1 MQAYLGTF
9 PVEIGPL
16 LKIYLQAQWLFAGL
30 HKILIVGQETAAPR
44 PTQPVLTTLF
54 RQMYPLIPEERL
66 DTLPREL
73 NRVGVDDSGDLD
85 ANLDDRKN
93 TICDILAGF
102 YNQTTKTP
110 EELKDEFGED
120 LSHLPSSDVLVEGNL
135 QATIYRLAMRDD
147 SFYKRLQ
154 EIVPY
159 DTRAKQYYETLYLRA
174 QEAMERL
181 TTYATNG
188 PLSPKDLTVPECA
201 RVLRSLV
208 HQMCQNK
215 DARNAVAPLGA
226 VIASRLAVILV
237 RLIDRVIDFN
247 QDIYANA
254 RWNRTQPANEHPRD
268 RNLFAYLIGDPP
280 SAWGPDWK
288 TDYFVIDR
296 LRRFPVNEWEHLT
309 ERLDTIRWQIEKL
322 DTASL
327 PMASRYA
334 RQIDEM
340 LGNSTATTQI
350 DAMLHDPTAPRFETS
365 SPPSQVSGLE

>member
-9 PVEIGPL
+9 AVEIGPL
-16 LKIYLQAQWLFAGL
+16 LKTYLRTQWLFAGL
-30 HKILIVGQETAAPR
+30 HKILIVGQGAAAPR

-54 RQMYPLIPEERL
+54 RQMYPLIPEEGL

-73 NRVGVDDSGDLD
+73 NRVGVDDPVDMDADLD
-85 ANLDDRKN
+85 ERKN
-93 TICDILAGF
+93 TVCDIIAGF
-102 YNQTTKTP
+102 YNRPTKTP
-110 EELKDEFGED
+110 EELKNEFGED
-120 LSHLPSSDVLVEGNL
+120 LSQLPSTEVLVEGNL
-135 QATIYRLAMRDD
+135 QATIYRLAMRDN
-147 SFYKRLQ
+147 SFYQRLQ
-154 EIVPY
+154 EIVPN

-188 PLSPKDLTVPECA
+188 PLSPRDLTVPECA

-208 HQMCQNK
+208 QQMCQNK

-226 VIASRLAVILV
+226 VVASRLAVILV

-247 QDIYANA
+247 EDIYANGG
-254 RWNRTQPANEHPRD
+254 WNRTQPANEHPRD

-280 SAWGPDWK
+280 SPWAPDWK

-296 LRRFPVNEWEHLT
+296 LRRFPVNEWENLT
-309 ERLDTIRWQIEKL
+309 ERLDTIRWRIEKL
-322 DTASL
+322 DTASF
-327 PMASRYA
+327 PTASRYA

-340 LGNSTATTQI
+340 LGNSTATSQI
-350 DAMLHDPTAPRFETS
+350 DAMLRDPTAPGFETS
-365 SPPSQVSGLE
+365 PPPSQVPGLE

>member
-9 PVEIGPL
+9 VVEIRLL
-16 LKIYLQAQWLFAGL
+16 LKTYLRAQWLFAGL
-30 HKILIVGQETAAPR
+30 HKILIVGQGTAASS

-54 RQMYPLIPEERL
+54 RQMYPLIREERL

-73 NRVGVDDSGDLD
+73 NRVGVDDPGDVNVDLD
-85 ANLDDRKN
+85 ERKN
-93 TICDILAGF
+93 TLCDILAGF
-102 YNQTTKTP
+102 YNRPTKTP

-120 LSHLPSSDVLVEGNL
+120 LSHLPLSEVLVEGNL
-135 QATIYRLAMRDD
+135 QATVYRLAMRDNGL
-147 SFYKRLQ
+147 YKRLQ
-154 EIVPY
+154 EIVPN
-159 DTRAKQYYETLYLRA
+159 DLRAKQYYQTLYLRA

-181 TTYATNG
+181 TAYATNG
-188 PLSPKDLTVPECA
+188 PLSPRDLTVPECA

-215 DARNAVAPLGA
+215 DARNAVVPLGS
-226 VIASRLAVILV
+226 VVASRLAVILV

-254 RWNRTQPANEHPRD
+254 RWNRTQPSNEHPRD

-280 SAWGPDWK
+280 SAWAPDWK

-309 ERLDTIRWQIEKL
+309 ERLDTIRWRIEKL
-322 DTASL
+322 DTASF

-350 DAMLHDPTAPRFETS
+350 DAMLHDPTAPGFETS
-365 SPPSQVSGLE
+365 PPRSQVPGLE

>member
-9 PVEIGPL
+9 AVRIRPF
-16 LKIYLQAQWLFAGL
+16 LKTYLTTQWLFAGL
-30 HKILIVGQETAAPR
+30 HKILIVEQGPAAQR

-73 NRVGVDDSGDLD
+73 NRVGVDDPEDLD
-85 ANLDDRKN
+85 ADLDERKDAV
-93 TICDILAGF
+93 CDILAGF
-102 YNQTTKTP
+102 YSSPTKTP
-110 EELKDEFGED
+110 EELEDEFVED
-120 LSHLPSSDVLVEGNL
+120 VSLLPSSEILVEGNL
-135 QATIYRLAMRDD
+135 QATIYRLAMRDNG
-147 SFYKRLQ
+147 FYKRLQ
-154 EIVPY
+154 EIVPN
-159 DTRAKQYYETLYLRA
+159 DARAKQYYETLYLRA

-188 PLSPKDLTVPECA
+188 PRTPRDLTIPECA

-226 VIASRLAVILV
+226 VVASRLAVILV
-237 RLIDRVIDFN
+237 RLIDRVVDFN

-254 RWNRTQPANEHPRD
+254 RWNRIQPANEHPRD

-280 SAWGPDWK
+280 SPWVPDWK

-296 LRRFPVNEWEHLT
+296 LRGFPVNEWEHLT
-309 ERLDTIRWQIEKL
+309 ERLDTIRWRIERL
-322 DTASL
+322 DTASF
-327 PMASRYA
+327 PMASPYA
-334 RQIDEM
+334 HQIDEM

-350 DAMLHDPTAPRFETS
+350 DAMLRDPTAPSFEP
-365 SPPSQVSGLE
+365 SPPF

>member
-1 MQAYLGTF
+1 
-9 PVEIGPL
+9 
-16 LKIYLQAQWLFAGL
+16 
-30 HKILIVGQETAAPR
+30 
-44 PTQPVLTTLF
+44 
-54 RQMYPLIPEERL
+54 MYPLIPEERL

-73 NRVGVDDSGDLD
+73 NRVGF
-85 ANLDDRKN
+85 DDRGDVGANPDERKH
-93 TICDILAGF
+93 TVCDILAGF
-102 YNQTTKTP
+102 CTGPTKTP
-110 EELKDEFGED
+110 EELKEEFGED
-120 LSHLPSSDVLVEGNL
+120 LSHLPSSEVLVEGNL
-135 QATIYRLAMRDD
+135 QATIYRLAMQDN
-147 SFYKRLQ
+147 SFYNRLQ

-159 DTRAKQYYETLYLRA
+159 ETRAKQYYETLYLRA

-188 PLSPKDLTVPECA
+188 PLNPRDLTVAACA

-226 VIASRLAVILV
+226 VVTSRLAVILV
-237 RLIDRVIDFN
+237 RLIDHVIDFN
-247 QDIYANA
+247 HDIYADT
-254 RWNRTQPANEHPRD
+254 RWNRSQPTNEHPRD

-280 SAWGPDWK
+280 SPWALDWK

-322 DTASL
+322 DTDSF

-350 DAMLHDPTAPRFETS
+350 DAMLRDPTAPRAGT
-365 SPPSQVSGLE
+365 SPPSPQVPGLE